1 MERKV
6 VRTLTAG
13 TLTDDSLITQGQTPT
28 VVAISFAKQQ
38 MSVGLAQLDLAQG
51 KFASLSLT
59 ATVILPSYKASLLTP
74 SPALIPSEVLIDE
87 QLSEAWQHF
96 LQDCPERK

>member
-59 ATVILPSYKASLLTP
+59 ATVMPSYKVSLLIP
-74 SPALIPSEVLIDE
+74 SPALIPVK
-87 QLSEAWQHF
+87 
-96 LQDCPERK
+96 C